1 MWVLC
6 FVCGNVLRGAL
17 WIWKTHETRIK
28 KKEEQYT
35 PSNNVP
41 TLSSKYESMDGQLVI
56 VFRNK
61 CWKMLYSG
69 SSRGKT
75 CLFVFWWPAS
85 RTKRKRGELNWVA
98 LINCLRGFYTHTH
111 MLFGAGK
118 KIHSSPWRSWAVGGR
133 HGSEVSR
140 LSCRAIIRGSST
152 RCSELISR
160 VAIVD
165 RCPVVVRVSLTA
177 RKTRGYDIISFD
189 I

>member
-35 PSNNVP
+35 PSNNVHPFLKIRVDGRP
-41 TLSSKYESMDGQLVI
+41 TCYC

-98 LINCLRGFYTHTH
+98 LINCLRGFYTH

-118 KIHSSPWRSWAVGGR
+118 KIHSSPRRSWAVGGR

-165 RCPVVVRVSLTA
+165 RCPVVVRVSLAA